1 MELPV
6 IKTSSYNNDRAL
18 SRLRAKRGTMKLYSE
33 GRFAKFPNTGEHLPK
48 LPINE
53 QEWAKIKGKSYQL

>member
-18 SRLRAKRGTMKLYSE
+18 SRLRGKRGTMKLYSE
-33 GRFAKFPNTGEHLPK
+33 GRFVKFPNAGEGLPK
-48 LPINE
+48 LPIS
-53 QEWAKIKGKSYQL
+53 QREWAKIKGKSY